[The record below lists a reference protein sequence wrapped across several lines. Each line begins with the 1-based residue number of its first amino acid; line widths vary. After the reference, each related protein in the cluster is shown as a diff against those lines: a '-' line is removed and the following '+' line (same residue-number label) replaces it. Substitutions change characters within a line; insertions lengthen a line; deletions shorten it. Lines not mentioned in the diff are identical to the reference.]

1 MVGSREAEVTVT
13 KVRVD
18 SFSISIDGFGAGPD
32 QDQEHPL
39 GVGGH
44 ALHEWIFATKSG
56 RTMIGE
62 SGGSEGVDDAMF
74 RRNLEGAGSV
84 LMGRNMFGPIRG
96 PWDASEWRGWW
107 GDDPPFRCPV
117 FVLTHY
123 ERPDLIMG
131 DTTFRFVT
139 DGLDEAL
146 RRAREAAGDGDVR
159 VGGGAGTIRQLLDA
173 RIVDEVRLALVPIR
187 LGSGERLIESVGAW
201 PEGYEVRD
209 EVAGE
214 GARHIELVRCRDSRD

>member
-1 MVGSREAEVTVT
+1 MVGAREAEGTVT
-13 KVRVD
+13 KGRVD

-32 QDQEHPL
+32 QHPEQPL

-107 GDDPPFRCPV
+107 G
-117 FVLTHY
+117 
-123 ERPDLIMG
+123 
-131 DTTFRFVT
+131 
-139 DGLDEAL
+139 
-146 RRAREAAGDGDVR
+146 
-159 VGGGAGTIRQLLDA
+159 
-173 RIVDEVRLALVPIR
+173 
-187 LGSGERLIESVGAW
+187 
-201 PEGYEVRD
+201 
-209 EVAGE
+209 
-214 GARHIELVRCRDSRD
+214 